1 MEIKR
6 VGIVGSG
13 TMGSRISFQCGRCG
27 MGVNLY
33 DVDPQAVDTAL
44 KLIQTWYKEHLPPEE
59 AERALSCIRRCDDLA
74 ECLSDAGIVIE
85 NVPENLELKR
95 KVFAEM
101 DRLAPPHV
109 LLATNSSSLPSSRIA
124 DATIRPDKV
133 FNVNFGDPR
142 EDRLVEVMFHDKVTD
157 TTRAA
162 VEEFLKSIKMVPIIT
177 EKEIMGFSFNRTWRA
192 IKREVLHLVGDGYSN
207 FEDIDRAWIMLFG
220 TKWGPFGLMDD
231 IGLDVIR
238 DIENQYYEDSD
249 EKRDKPP
256 RFLDDM
262 IARGRLGAKAGR
274 GFYRHPNPEYLQE
287 GWLTKEPP
295 WSPDQKIR
303 LDD

>member
-13 TMGSRISFQCGRCG
+13 TMGSRIAFQCGRCG
-27 MGVNLY
+27 LGVNLY
-33 DVDPQAVDTAL
+33 DIDPKALDTATAHL
-44 KLIQTWYKEHLPPEE
+44 KAWYQEHLEPVE
-59 AERALSCIRRCDDLA
+59 AEKAFSFIRRCEDLA
-74 ECLSDAGIVIE
+74 DCLADIDLVIE
-85 NVPENLELKR
+85 NVPENLEIKR
-95 KVFAEM
+95 QVFAEM

-109 LLATNSSSLPSSRIA
+109 LLATNSSSLPSSRVA
-124 DATIRPDKV
+124 DATKRADKV

-142 EDRLVEVMFHDKVTD
+142 EDQLVEVMFHQDVSDETK
-157 TTRAA
+157 AA
-162 VEEFLKSIKMVPIIT
+162 GEAFLKSIKMVPIIT

-238 DIENQYYEDSD
+238 DIENQYYKDSQ
-249 EKRDKPP
+249 EERDKPP
-256 RFLDDM
+256 PFLEDM
-262 IARGRLGAKAGR
+262 IGRGRLGAKSGR
-274 GFYRHPNPEYLQE
+274 GFYRHPHPEYLQE

-295 WSPDQKIR
+295 WKPEKKIK